1 MCIQNMWYLA
11 SVTCSK
17 YLMGVMLFFDMLS
30 KVRISEEPPYK
41 RSFVTLQGWL
51 GSAMSW
57 LLMLL
62 HALWPVAVIF
72 FSKLA
77 HTKKHLYNKKEMKQ
91 A

>member
-1 MCIQNMWYLA
+1 MSIQNMWYLA

-41 RSFVTLQGWL
+41 RSFVTLQDWL

-62 HALWPVAVIF
+62 HPLWPVAVAL
-72 FSKLA
+72 KELA
-77 HTKKHLYNKKEMKQ
+77 HKKTSLQWKEMKQ
-91 A
+91 V